1 MDPDFRPEP
10 TPLALRWVIAG
21 GESGPG
27 ARPCDAE
34 WIRDLHRQTVAANTI
49 PACAAGRHTAFFLK
63 QLGALA
69 IDEGHKIM
77 GARVPSPRSLAHSI
91 RLLKDAAGGDEAE
104 WAPDLQGLRAFPIPA
119 PLTTAQ
125 RRHLG
130 IT

>member
-1 MDPDFRPEP
+1 
-10 TPLALRWVIAG
+10 VITG

-34 WIRDLHRQTVAANTI
+34 WVRDLHRQTVTANTVD
-49 PACAAGRHTAFFLK
+49 ACAAGRHTAFFPK

-69 IDEGHKIM
+69 IDEGHQIM
-77 GARVPSPRSLAHSI
+77 GARLPIAREAYKNI
-91 RLLKDAAGGDEAE
+91 RRLKDAHGGDETE

-119 PLTTAQ
+119 PLSSAQ